1 MRLSRVF
8 VDSPLGPNA
17 TLDLPKDTA
26 HYLSNVLRLRA
37 EAELLVFNSSD
48 GEFRARVC
56 SASKKSVSVEL
67 IEQVRAPKE
76 ASPSIHL
83 LLGLSRSD
91 RMDLAI
97 QKSTELGVTAITP
110 VYTEHGEVR
119 LKAERTEKKLQHWR
133 KIAVS
138 ACEQSGRLDIPTIN
152 APCALYDVTTEGAA
166 NRWMLDP
173 SGEDVFPESIENKHI
188 DLLIGPEG
196 GFSIAEIDWARGCG
210 FRVVALGKRIL
221 RTETAPIAALAILQH
236 RFGDM

>member
-56 SASKKSVSVEL
+56 EATKRSVTVEL
-67 IEQVRAPKE
+67 IEQVRAPQE
-76 ASPSIHL
+76 ASLSIHL

-91 RMDLAI
+91 RMDLAV
-97 QKSTELGVTAITP
+97 QKSTELGVTEITP

-119 LKAERTEKKLQHWR
+119 LKAERTEKKLQHWH
-133 KIAVS
+133 KIAIS
-138 ACEQSGRLDIPTIN
+138 ACEQSGRVDVPMIH
-152 APCALYDVTTEGAA
+152 APCALYDVTPGSTA
-166 NRWMLDP
+166 NRWILDP
-173 SGEDVFPESIENKHI
+173 SGEDAFPESIASKHVE
-188 DLLIGPEG
+188 LLIGPEG
-196 GFSIAEIDWARGCG
+196 GFSSAEIDWARGEG
-210 FRVVALGKRIL
+210 FQTVALGKRIL